1 MDSKLTINCGNFSSL
16 DNFYQ
21 SVGMSKPFEKIFIE
35 QGQVAFKR
43 IELDCRLLNRV
54 KNIRLAV
61 LTSLLAL
68 SYRLKHTYGLVSH
81 ILLYDDLSIFE
92 FLKNTNFYV
101 ISKMDDVI
109 NWEEYENEDEAHM
122 LVLMHNINCK
132 IISFSD
138 LVIYGQKASSA
149 WAVIESKNYLTDVL
163 SQRILSEF
171 APIVSTAFADDRK
184 LIVRLLSNTITEFV
198 INALVHGKGGAY
210 LGIQVSRAGIS
221 VCISDSGIG
230 ILSSLKTNYNS
241 KWALKVGLDDDINA
255 IVNVSLKQ
263 NIAIGMRDVISD
275 VADAGGYTVVSSGN
289 ALVVWGKVNWEQAL
303 ERFDHTKYQTTLQD
317 YRNILSSPLE
327 KYYTSEDLIEKG
339 GYKIFQYCLPGTRI
353 YFEIPF

>member
-1 MDSKLTINCGNFSSL
+1 MEILRINCGNFSSL

-21 SVGMSKPFEKIFIE
+21 NVGMSMTFEKPDQGGE
-35 QGQVAFKR
+35 QKIYGR

-68 SYRLKHTYGLVSH
+68 SYRLKHTYGIVSH
-81 ILLYDDLSIFE
+81 IMLYDDLSIFE
-92 FLKNTNFYV
+92 FLKNTNLYLV
-101 ISKMDDVI
+101 SKRDEII
-109 NWEEYENEDEAHM
+109 NWDEYEEDEDVGM

-138 LVIYGQKASSA
+138 LVTVDNDPSASG
-149 WAVIESKNYLTDVL
+149 VIKSKNYLMDVL

-171 APIVSTAFADDRK
+171 APIVSTAYADDRK

-198 INALVHGKGGAY
+198 INALVHGKSGAY
-210 LGIQVSRAGIS
+210 LGIQVSRGGIS
-221 VCISDSGIG
+221 VCVSDSGIG

-241 KWALKVGLDDDINA
+241 KWVLNVGLSEDIDA
-255 IVNVSLKQ
+255 IVNVSLKH
-263 NIAIGMRDVISD
+263 NVAIGMRDAIGD
-275 VADAGGYTVVSSGN
+275 VAEASGYTVVSSGN
-289 ALVVWGKVNWEQAL
+289 ALVVWGKENWERAL
-303 ERFDHTKYQTTLQD
+303 GSFDHTR
-317 YRNILSSPLE
+317 YRNELQGYKSILSSPLE
-327 KYYTSEDLIEKG
+327 KYYTSEELIEKG
-339 GYKIFQYCLPGTRI
+339 GYKVFQYSLPGTRI